1 METTFF
7 LVYWMLVGAMFIALK
22 NIAAGDDPPKTK
34 TVNEE
39 PNLTNRFTNID
50 GLIEPSAF
58 LEYDEIEIYCQ
69 DLPDDDV
76 YDSQIR
82 ILVKNKKVQKEYHYF
97 FHQQNQ
103 YWTVAESHSAAKE
116 IVKRNQAV
124 YLDLNKLRAYF
135 QSENAKKVVYRQI
148 D

>member
-1 METTFF
+1 MDSSFF
-7 LVYWMLVGAMFIALK
+7 FVYWMLVGALIIALR
-22 NIAAGDDPPKTK
+22 NILISNDPPKTK
-34 TVNEE
+34 VANDE
-39 PNLTNRFTNID
+39 PNVTNRITSID

-82 ILVKNKKVQKEYHYF
+82 ILVKNKKAQKEYHYF

-103 YWTVAESHSAAKE
+103 YWTVAESYATAKE

-124 YLDLNKLRAYF
+124 YLDLTKLRAYF
-135 QSENAKKVVYRQI
+135 QSENVKKVVYRQI